1 MIYKKTWVKLSDSSQ
16 AQWLNVFHLY
26 GGFNR
31 KVTTA
36 GFRIKGSVRIIQPIM
51 DPYKGF
57 TVKRINKGVVQ
68 DALIIRHNY
77 NFTNPAG
84 FVFNTKQN
92 VSVLLKNNNEVLSKH
107 ILGPIFTS
115 VRSKKFLNLFKHI
128 I

>member
-1 MIYKKTWVKLSDSSQ
+1 
-16 AQWLNVFHLY
+16 
-26 GGFNR
+26 
-31 KVTTA
+31 
-36 GFRIKGSVRIIQPIM
+36 M

-77 NFTNPAG
+77 NFTNSAG
-84 FVFNTKQN
+84 FVFKTKQN